1 MSISTDVNIG
11 TYVLVAKSEEMGLLA
26 EKSITV
32 ERTSIFYLSNLGWD
46 SETHSS
52 GALVKGHPVYREGNQ
67 MSFNSPNGKPAFEKG
82 IGIDSNTT
90 LVFDVEGKN

>member
-1 MSISTDVNIG
+1 M
-11 TYVLVAKSEEMGLLA
+11 AKSEEMGLLA

-67 MSFNSPNGKPAFEKG
+67 MSFNPPNGKPAYEKG